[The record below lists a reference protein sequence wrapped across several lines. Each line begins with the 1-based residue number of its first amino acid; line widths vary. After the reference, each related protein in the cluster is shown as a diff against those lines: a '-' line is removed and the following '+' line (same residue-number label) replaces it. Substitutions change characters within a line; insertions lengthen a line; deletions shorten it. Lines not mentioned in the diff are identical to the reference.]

1 MRIDWN
7 NKDSFKRLLAA
18 MVAAQDMKLNYSKI
32 AMMYGQGATYDAIE
46 GHFRKIKKDAV
57 QLREEQDI
65 RVAGAPSSPTPTP
78 KKPRKKEKAETTPA
92 VLGGRVKKSS
102 ASKRKK
108 AIKVEMVDGEEDG
121 DAEGETDVEA
131 EAAIVESQIGL
142 SAPVSYDTD
151 VDLWQSNPDHYYH
164 SFDI

>member
-1 MRIDWN
+1 M
-7 NKDSFKRLLAA
+7 FPLP
-18 MVAAQDMKLNYSKI
+18 
-32 AMMYGQGATYDAIE
+32 GATYDAIE

-65 RVAGAPSSPTPTP
+65 RAAGAPSSPTPTP
-78 KKPRKKEKAETTPA
+78 KKTRKQRGEPSSKKGKTEAGLT

-108 AIKVEMVDGEEDG
+108 AIKEEMTDGDG

-131 EAAIVESQIGL
+131 EAEIMGSQTGL
-142 SAPVSYDTD
+142 SATASFDTD
-151 VDLWQSNPDHYYH
+151 VDMWQPNQGHY
-164 SFDI
+164 